1 MMTRTRL
8 LLATFIGVPL
18 LVLAILMFAALPPT
32 LAEQSQLGA
41 NAPPFFSTESTVE
54 PRYIGLSSTSYSTGT
69 LTQTVYLP
77 CVLSNYTSGSQP
89 PPPINNPPNPPSNPS
104 PSDGATS
111 QSVNVDLSW
120 TGGDPDSDSVT
131 YDVYFEAGDSTPD
144 VLVCNDV
151 TSASCDPGT
160 LSYAT
165 HYWQVVARDSHGAT
179 TTGLV
184 WDFTTCSD
192 QDPGDLS
199 RPGVPTSTTRYDS
212 PDIKEIV
219 VSEPE
224 NFDVF
229 EKEMHG
235 KLVTFAVAKDFEMV
249 DLPREEFSEFVFK
262 TWAIF
267 WKEFGGFPFASYTV
281 VLGHELPYGDMGAFG
296 LGFQSSSPRTDWASH
311 EIYHAWNG
319 NAFRQDGERMWF
331 VEGVTYYYGDTRQQL
346 FLVEPTYPLVMQS
359 LYRRFINDFAPEYHE
374 IPLGDMSMNDDDYNH
389 SFVAHKGALVAYLL
403 DLELQKTGH
412 HLGEVARLI
421 YQRYGIESLGIMTND
436 KILAVF
442 NEVSGADFTD
452 FFDRYIY
459 GTEALPLSEDTD
471 FEWVCHD

>member
-1 MMTRTRL
+1 MISDLYRMDMESGKASPL
-8 LLATFIGVPL
+8 VATIGGESHDDTYSP
-18 LVLAILMFAALPPT
+18 FASNFHWSAFARACHFDVCGSPPT

-41 NAPPFFSTESTVE
+41 NSPPFFFTESTVE
-54 PRYIGLSSTSYSTGT
+54 PRYIGLSSTSYSTDT

-77 CVLSNYTSGSQP
+77 CVLSNYD
-89 PPPINNPPNPPSNPS
+89 PN
-104 PSDGATS
+104 
-111 QSVNVDLSW
+111 
-120 TGGDPDSDSVT
+120 
-131 YDVYFEAGDSTPD
+131 
-144 VLVCNDV
+144 VC
-151 TSASCDPGT
+151 
-160 LSYAT
+160 
-165 HYWQVVARDSHGAT
+165 R
-179 TTGLV
+179 
-184 WDFTTCSD
+184 D

-199 RPGVPTSTTRYDS
+199 QPGVPTSTTRYDS

-249 DLPREEFSEFVFK
+249 ELPREEFSEFVFK

-319 NAFRQDGERMWF
+319 CAFTQDGERTWF
-331 VEGVTYYYGDTRQQL
+331 MEGVTYYYGDTRQQL

-359 LYRRFINDFAPEYHE
+359 LYRRVMNNFAPEYHE
-374 IPLGDMSMNDDDYNH
+374 IPLADMSRDDDNYNH
-389 SFVAHKGALVAYLL
+389 SFVAQKGALVAYLL
-403 DLELQKTGH
+403 DLKLQETGH

-421 YQRYGIESLGIMTND
+421 YQRYGIESFGIMSND
-436 KILAVF
+436 EILAVF
-442 NEVSGADFTD
+442 NEVSGVDFTD